1 MLIDSRIISAFVFAL
16 ISFLILLEFSIA
28 FDTIVKSQSLSDGET
43 WESSGQSFE
52 LGSFSPGKSKNM
64 V

>member
-1 MLIDSRIISAFVFAL
+1 MLIDIRIISAFVFAL

-43 WESSGQSFE
+43 
-52 LGSFSPGKSKNM
+52 
-64 V
+64 